1 MSPKPSKITAYLL
14 IATLALFS
22 VGGAVAHYCFDGLE
36 PPVSLHFESI
46 GGHIE
51 HGAQSEHNDF
61 EQGFLADNLLAKVID
76 LDLLYLIFAV
86 LVFLVF
92 SSSKSPIQLYLV
104 TPKRK
109 KFFTLHPPLR
119 APPYLAYP

>member
-1 MSPKPSKITAYLL
+1 MYLL
-14 IATLALFS
+14 MATLALFS

-36 PPVSLHFESI
+36 PPVSLHFESV

-51 HGAQSEHNDF
+51 HDAQSSHNDL
-61 EQGFLADNLLAKVID
+61 EQEFLADNLLVKVID

-109 KFFTLHPPLR
+109 TLFTLHPPLR